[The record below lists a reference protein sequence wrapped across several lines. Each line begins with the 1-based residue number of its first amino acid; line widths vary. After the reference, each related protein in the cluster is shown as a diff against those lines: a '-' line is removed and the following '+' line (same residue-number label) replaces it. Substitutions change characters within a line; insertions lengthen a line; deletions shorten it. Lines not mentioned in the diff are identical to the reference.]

1 MLRNGVRVSDFQ
13 KKTLTLLALR
23 GGGVCQFSRKKRYV
37 TLECFL
43 NSRYVTMT
51 VLAAACSKGLSHK
64 FAVLSYE

>member
-1 MLRNGVRVSDFQ
+1 MDVNFQ
-13 KKTLTLLALR
+13 E
-23 GGGVCQFSRKKRYV
+23 KKRYV

-43 NSRYVTMT
+43 NSRYVTTT